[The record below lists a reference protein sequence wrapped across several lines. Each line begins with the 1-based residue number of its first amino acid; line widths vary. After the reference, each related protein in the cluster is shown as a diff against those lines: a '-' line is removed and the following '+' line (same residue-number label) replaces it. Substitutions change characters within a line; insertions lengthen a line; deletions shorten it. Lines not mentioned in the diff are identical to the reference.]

1 MIELGIEYDLVGRVR
16 RPTATALLIRVNR
29 DVICHVPI
37 DIAVS
42 IGYQARR
49 GRPPSVVTVR

>member
-16 RPTATALLIRVNR
+16 GPTATALLIRMDR

-37 DIAVS
+37 DITVP
-42 IGYQARR
+42 IGHKARR

>member
-16 RPTATALLIRVNR
+16 GPTATALLIRVDR

-49 GRPPSVVTVR
+49 GRPPPVVTVR